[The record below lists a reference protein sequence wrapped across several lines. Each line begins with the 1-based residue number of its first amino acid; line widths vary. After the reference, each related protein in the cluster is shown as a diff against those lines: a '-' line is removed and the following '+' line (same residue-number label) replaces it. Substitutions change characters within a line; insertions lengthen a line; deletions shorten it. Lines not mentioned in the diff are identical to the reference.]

1 MKHLLQVLFCF
12 GKNEINIFPRV
23 IIENDN
29 PIFLLFLIEFPKK
42 LRIFAVALC
51 KISSC
56 NIIKRRI
63 MARKRYPIGIQT
75 FDKIRTEDRLYID
88 KTEYVYRMTH
98 SDSNYIF
105 LGRPRR
111 FGKSLLV
118 STLQSYFEGK
128 KELFKG
134 LAIEKLEQDWT
145 KYPVLHFSMA
155 MGKHMEKE
163 QLERY
168 LLYIIGLNEKKF
180 GIENDAVDSNVRLA
194 NLIMNVYRR
203 TGKKVVV
210 LIDEYD
216 APLLDVAHEDDNL
229 KDLRNIMRN
238 FYSPLKDCDPY
249 LRFVFLTGITKF
261 SQLSI
266 FSELN
271 NITNISMNR
280 EYSGICGIT
289 KEELLTQ
296 MSDDID
302 ELAKSLGSTRET
314 AIEELK
320 TNYDGYH
327 FSAQSSDIFNPFS
340 LLNCFA
346 NQDFGSYWFASGTPT
361 YLINMMRKF
370 HVLPATLGKMYA
382 KSSAFDAPTENMT
395 AITPLLYQSGYL
407 TIKDY
412 DKTSKLYTL
421 DLPNKEIK
429 VGLLESLLPNY
440 LEGMFAQNGDVTIA
454 QMSVLIRQND
464 MDGALQL
471 LQTFLGT
478 VPYCNV
484 TNHEGHYQ
492 QMLFIIFSLL
502 TGYVVD
508 VEVHTPNGRVDIV
521 LLTDIRL
528 YIIELKLN
536 RDAQTA
542 LLQINLK
549 NYAQRFALCG
559 KPIVKVGINFD
570 STQGNIEDWIIEEE

>member
-1 MKHLLQVLFCF
+1 M
-12 GKNEINIFPRV
+12 
-23 IIENDN
+23 
-29 PIFLLFLIEFPKK
+29 
-42 LRIFAVALC
+42 ALC

-63 MARKRYPIGIQT
+63 MAKKRYPIGIQT

-145 KYPVLHFSMA
+145 EYPVLHFSMA

-180 GIENDAVDSNVRLA
+180 GIENDAVDPNVRLA
-194 NLIMNVYRR
+194 SLIMNVYRR

-314 AIEELK
+314 AIKELK
-320 TNYDGYH
+320 MNYDGYH

-340 LLNCFA
+340 LFNCFA

-429 VGLLESLLPNY
+429 VGLFESLLPNY

-454 QMSVLIRQND
+454 QMSVLIRQD
-464 MDGALQL
+464 DIDGALQL

-542 LLQINLK
+542 LQQINLK